1 MPKEKTVKGEMYRNE
16 DKIKRKTRVDN
27 LEDFYNF
34 RMPYKDEAIHAKK
47 SMKIL
52 RTVTI
57 SSFLP
62 FLAVVFFFL
71 SGIPSM
77 LSWMGTQKRK
87 RCRRI
92 SLSVYFLY
100 FYLYTK
106 RITNFNLARQT
117 ITTSMFQIVRFGAC
131 GESQSKT
138 SILITLPSAP
148 IHSFAMNMQPSKVI
162 HTTAL
167 LIIQMSK
174 CFQLKLSTPLMTTS
188 TTQNHYFTYKQ
199 RKTYPNKKDNWNNA
213 SCLFLF

>member
-1 MPKEKTVKGEMYRNE
+1 MPKEKTVKGETYRNE

-62 FLAVVFFFL
+62 FLAVVLFFL
-71 SGIPSM
+71 AWNTIHVVMDGH
-77 LSWMGTQKRK
+77 LEKE

-106 RITNFNLARQT
+106 RITNFNLAR
-117 ITTSMFQIVRFGAC
+117 
-131 GESQSKT
+131 
-138 SILITLPSAP
+138 
-148 IHSFAMNMQPSKVI
+148 
-162 HTTAL
+162 
-167 LIIQMSK
+167 
-174 CFQLKLSTPLMTTS
+174 
-188 TTQNHYFTYKQ
+188 
-199 RKTYPNKKDNWNNA
+199 
-213 SCLFLF
+213 

>member
-62 FLAVVFFFL
+62 FLAVVLFFL
-71 SGIPSM
+71 VWNTIHVVMDGHLEKETMQTYIFI
-77 LSWMGTQKRK
+77 
-87 RCRRI
+87 CI
-92 SLSVYFLY
+92 FLY

-106 RITNFNLARQT
+106 RITNFNLER
-117 ITTSMFQIVRFGAC
+117 
-131 GESQSKT
+131 
-138 SILITLPSAP
+138 
-148 IHSFAMNMQPSKVI
+148 
-162 HTTAL
+162 
-167 LIIQMSK
+167 
-174 CFQLKLSTPLMTTS
+174 
-188 TTQNHYFTYKQ
+188 
-199 RKTYPNKKDNWNNA
+199 
-213 SCLFLF
+213 